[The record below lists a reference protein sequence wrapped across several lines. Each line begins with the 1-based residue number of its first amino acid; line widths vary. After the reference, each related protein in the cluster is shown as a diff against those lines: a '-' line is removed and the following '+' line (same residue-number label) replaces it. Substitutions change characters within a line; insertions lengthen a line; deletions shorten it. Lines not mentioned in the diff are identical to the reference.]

1 MVALVIR
8 FFKRLMLTVSQA
20 EAKAAAEAEAAAEV
34 AEAKAYAEA
43 KAAAI
48 LKDNSKACTMLLSGV
63 EGINSH
69 INGRY
74 LATQERGQDG
84 RTLYRKTDDDQ
95 WCIEHFAG
103 EWQVK
108 AEFHRGSGLFAA
120 SVEGD
125 CALEDCGLR
134 KWRVYNSKNR
144 LMNQPSVMM
153 LTEREANS
161 KASGAGNFAHN
172 TKAL

>member
-1 MVALVIR
+1 M
-8 FFKRLMLTVSQA
+8 
-20 EAKAAAEAEAAAEV
+20 
-34 AEAKAYAEA
+34 Y
-43 KAAAI
+43 
-48 LKDNSKACTMLLSGV
+48 LSGI

-69 INGRY
+69 INGCY

-84 RTLYRKTDDDQ
+84 RTLYRKMGDDP
-95 WCIEHFAG
+95 WCIEHFEG

-108 AEFHRGSGLFAA
+108 AESDRGSGACVA
-120 SVEGD
+120 SVEGL

-153 LTEREANS
+153 LTEKEVNS

-172 TKAL
+172 TQAM